1 MPLQVVE
8 SMRLYRQIAG
18 QIATLIDSGEFPVG
32 SRLPPEREL
41 AVLLGVSRT
50 SVREAILALEI
61 EGRVEVR
68 VGTGIFVSGT
78 GTPATPDDGPG
89 PFDLL
94 AARELI
100 EGEAVALAAARID
113 GDTLARL
120 RGTIETMRRSDDDF
134 ATRDAADREFHA
146 LVAGASGNGAYPL
159 LVEALW
165 DQRRGRLWTLLEGH
179 FHTAALRARTLDDH
193 AAIVAALERRDATAA
208 RSAMVDHLQHVVG
221 EFQRR
226 WDEFD
231 DGIRHPLPSRPSRR
245 RGSASRRHLRP
256 RRNPSPVVDRAVDR
270 RHDHRRSL
278 PDPFHLGAGES
289 TRPIPGQPR
298 QNCHDHTLPRRS
310 RRPAAPRRASR
321 LRSDAVRV
329 GIIHLG
335 IGAFH
340 RAHQAVF
347 TDDLL
352 RADPRWDRSR
362 DAQRGAAGRRER
374 RGRVVMGRLA
384 WLTADLSPA
393 PRWNGSGSKQP
404 GHDSDRPLCA
414 RLATLATR
422 PQMATACASAPPGPP
437 AWRQGGMPSSKLR
450 SQRRWTTCCR
460 FKADRRPT
468 RRGGARGAGE
478 RRDKCTVV
486 ERARAQRGG
495 RVEVAFEQG
504 PGAAFIVP
512 GAAGRREIAARAG
525 DQRMEL
531 AVGGVGGREVTV
543 AAAPW

>member
-1 MPLQVVE
+1 VPLQVVE
-8 SMRLYRQIAG
+8 SMRLYRQIAV

-193 AAIVAALERRDATAA
+193 AAIVAALERRDATTA

-226 WDEFD
+226 WDELD
-231 DGIRHPLPSRPSRR
+231 DGIAP
-245 RGSASRRHLRP
+245 AVAT
-256 RRNPSPVVDRAVDR
+256 PVA
-270 RHDHRRSL
+270 
-278 PDPFHLGAGES
+278 
-289 TRPIPGQPR
+289 
-298 QNCHDHTLPRRS
+298 
-310 RRPAAPRRASR
+310 PAAKKRKQSKSKSR
-321 LRSDAVRV
+321 SARHS
-329 GIIHLG
+329 
-335 IGAFH
+335 
-340 RAHQAVF
+340 
-347 TDDLL
+347 
-352 RADPRWDRSR
+352 
-362 DAQRGAAGRRER
+362 AAGRSHE
-374 RGRVVMGRLA
+374 
-384 WLTADLSPA
+384 
-393 PRWNGSGSKQP
+393 
-404 GHDSDRPLCA
+404 
-414 RLATLATR
+414 
-422 PQMATACASAPPGPP
+422 
-437 AWRQGGMPSSKLR
+437 GGLPS
-450 SQRRWTTCCR
+450 
-460 FKADRRPT
+460 
-468 RRGGARGAGE
+468 
-478 RRDKCTVV
+478 
-486 ERARAQRGG
+486 
-495 RVEVAFEQG
+495 
-504 PGAAFIVP
+504 
-512 GAAGRREIAARAG
+512 
-525 DQRMEL
+525 
-531 AVGGVGGREVTV
+531 
-543 AAAPW
+543 